1 MAENSMKIHSL
12 ISSLFQ
18 PPIPLRHSRGVLSG
32 NLSGSRRSPLRLV
45 PTLDWVACGDDV
57 FLLGSGLYFVGG
69 EL

>member
-32 NLSGSRRSPLRLV
+32 NLRGIRRSPL
-45 PTLDWVACGDDV
+45 TACGDDV
-57 FLLGSGLYFVGG
+57 FFLRVGVCFVGG